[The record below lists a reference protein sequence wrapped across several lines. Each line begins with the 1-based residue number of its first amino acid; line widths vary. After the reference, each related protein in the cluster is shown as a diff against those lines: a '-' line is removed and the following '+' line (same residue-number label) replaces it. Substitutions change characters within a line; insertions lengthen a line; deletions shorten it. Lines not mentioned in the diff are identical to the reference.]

1 MYHCYQTHY
10 KIHDNI
16 NTHVHLKNK
25 NHVCRFHYPLPPMH
39 ETKNLES
46 LQINGNDPFS
56 QQCLQ
61 TQANKIFQFLKDLR
75 ENEDISFTE
84 YLNSLNLDDF

>member
-1 MYHCYQTHY
+1 MC
-10 KIHDNI
+10 
-16 NTHVHLKNK
+16 
-25 NHVCRFHYPLPPMH
+25 
-39 ETKNLES
+39 ETKNLEP